1 MAWRWASIFWVLCFG
16 LLPNSGR
23 AQTWIRI
30 ATWNIETV
38 GSEGTTEYEAALD
51 ILGRIGADVVSLNEI
66 ASSADTANLE
76 QFAFE
81 AGYPHITYSSGAPF
95 GSDRNAVL
103 SQYPFVG
110 SPIEH
115 TSSGLSGDPAANDI
129 TRLFL
134 EVVIDVPGN
143 ALDLTLVTQHWK
155 SGTGND
161 DEFRRAIESIRI
173 GQSIADL
180 SSELDA
186 YVIMG
191 DVNEESDSVPRTPDP
206 FISLPSGLPG
216 SFSLGSDL
224 ASQLAG
230 AGISNDPFGHLQLPT
245 GVDVTIVSALQLD
258 GSDAT
263 RPSSGRRLDY
273 VLVSDALGSLG
284 VSAEVYDSQDEGL
297 PAGLTLPGSPLA
309 ASTSTDASDHFPVF
323 VDLMVPAQATEV
335 PVLGAVGTGFL
346 ILLALTLGSAVSWKI
361 RGREVHTRGG
371 GARKP
376 VIRALSLEQRD
387 RCRRTHFPGAY

>member
-1 MAWRWASIFWVLCFG
+1 MIWRCALIFWILCLG
-16 LLPNSGR
+16 LLPNSGQ
-23 AQTWIRI
+23 AQTQIRI

-38 GSEGTTEYEAALD
+38 GSAGTTEYEAALD
-51 ILGRIGADVVSLNEI
+51 VLGRIGADVVALNEI
-66 ASSADTANLE
+66 ASAADTANLE
-76 QFAFE
+76 QLASE
-81 AGYPHITYSSGAPF
+81 AGYPYLTYSSGAPF

-103 SQYPFVG
+103 SRHAFVG
-110 SPIEH
+110 PAIEH
-115 TSSGLSGDPAANDI
+115 TSSSLSGDSAANDI
-129 TRLFL
+129 TRLPL

-180 SSELDA
+180 FSEVDA

-191 DVNEESDSVPRTPDP
+191 DVNEEADSVPKTPNP
-206 FISLPSGLPG
+206 VTSLPSGLPG

-224 ASQLAG
+224 ALQLAG
-230 AGISNDPFGHLQLPT
+230 AGISNDPFQSLRLPT
-245 GVDVTIVSALQLD
+245 GVNATLVTALQLD

-273 VLVSDALGSLG
+273 VLVSEALGSMG

-297 PAGLTLPGSPLA
+297 APGLTLIGSPLA
-309 ASTSTDASDHFPVF
+309 ASASTDASDHFPVL
-323 VDLMVPAQATEV
+323 VDLVVPARATEV
-335 PVLGAVGTGFL
+335 PVSGAAGIGLLILAALGLGAAVAQRATGRT
-346 ILLALTLGSAVSWKI
+346 ARRAR
-361 RGREVHTRGG
+361 RG
-371 GARKP
+371 
-376 VIRALSLEQRD
+376 LQ
-387 RCRRTHFPGAY
+387 

>member
-1 MAWRWASIFWVLCFG
+1 MISRLEQILCVLMLGVLPHTSI
-16 LLPNSGR
+16 
-23 AQTWIRI
+23 AQTPVRI

-38 GSEGTTEYEAALD
+38 GLAGTVEYEAALD
-51 ILGRIGADVVSLNEI
+51 VLDRIGADVVALNEI

-76 QFAFE
+76 QLASE
-81 AGYPHITYSSGAPF
+81 AGYPHVTYSSGAPF

-103 SQYPFVG
+103 SIFPFSV
-110 SPIEH
+110 SPVEH
-115 TSSGLSGDPAANDI
+115 TSASLSGDPLADDI

-143 ALDLTLVTQHWK
+143 ALDLTLITQHWK

-180 SSELDA
+180 SSEFDA
-186 YVIMG
+186 YVILG

-206 FISLPSGLPG
+206 FVALPSGLPG

-224 ASQLAG
+224 ALQLAG
-230 AGISNDPFGHLQLPT
+230 DGIGNDPFANLEDAS
-245 GVDVTIVSALQLD
+245 GVNAEIVPSLQLD

-273 VLVSDALGSLG
+273 ILVSDALVSLG

-297 PAGLTLPGSPLA
+297 TGGLSKVGSPLA
-309 ASTSTDASDHFPVF
+309 ASTSTDASDHFLVF
-323 VDLMVPAQATEV
+323 ADIVVPAAAAEV
-335 PVLGAVGTGFL
+335 PTLSSLWVGVLL
-346 ILLALTLGSAVSWKI
+346 LTLGLTGLGM
-361 RGREVHTRGG
+361 RR
-371 GARKP
+371 
-376 VIRALSLEQRD
+376 QRV
-387 RCRRTHFPGAY
+387 R

>member
-1 MAWRWASIFWVLCFG
+1 MSWRRAPIFWFLCLG
-16 LLPNSGR
+16 LLPHSGR
-23 AQTWIRI
+23 AQVPVRL

-38 GSEGTTEYEAALD
+38 GSASSTEYAAALD
-51 ILGRIGADVVSLNEI
+51 VLGRIGADVVALSEI
-66 ASSADTANLE
+66 ASAADTANLE
-76 QFAFE
+76 QLASD
-81 AGYPHITYSSGAPF
+81 AGYPHLTYSSGAPF

-103 SQYPFVG
+103 SRYPFVG

-115 TSSGLSGDPAANDI
+115 TAAGLSGDPAANDI

-161 DEFRRAIESIRI
+161 DEFRRSVESIRI
-173 GQSIADL
+173 GQSIGDL

-186 YVIMG
+186 FVITG
-191 DVNEESDSVPRTPDP
+191 DVNEEADSVPKTPNP
-206 FISLPSGLPG
+206 FTSLPSGLPG

-224 ASQLAG
+224 VSQLSG
-230 AGISNDPFGHLQLPT
+230 AGISNDPFGHLQLPG
-245 GVDVTIVSALQLD
+245 GVDATIVSALQLD

-273 VLVSDALGSLG
+273 LLVSGALESLG
-284 VSAEVYDSQDEGL
+284 VAAEVYDSQDEGL
-297 PAGLTLPGSPLA
+297 PAGLPLLGSPLA
-309 ASTSTDASDHFPVF
+309 ASASTDASDHFPVF
-323 VDLMVPAQATEV
+323 VDLVVPALATEV

-346 ILLALTLGSAVSWKI
+346 VLLALTLGLAASWM
-361 RGREVHTRGG
+361 
-371 GARKP
+371 A
-376 VIRALSLEQRD
+376 RD
-387 RCRRTHFPGAY
+387 RRSAHSAGLRHILGAHLGR